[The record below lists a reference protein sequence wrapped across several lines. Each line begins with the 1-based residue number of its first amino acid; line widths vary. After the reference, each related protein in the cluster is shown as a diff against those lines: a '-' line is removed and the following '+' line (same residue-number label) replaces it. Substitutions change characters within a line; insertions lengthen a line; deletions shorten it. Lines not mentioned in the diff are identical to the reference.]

1 MFSIRKLLLAAAAA
15 TIAAVTLAG
24 PASAGGICDQQGIR
38 VKKDGVWHKYVVVVE
53 RTGWGQ
59 VLSIKKYDCGPGNAF

>member
-1 MFSIRKLLLAAAAA
+1 MKVLRNTAVAAL
-15 TIAAVTLAG
+15 VLAG
-24 PASAGGICDQQGIR
+24 LTQMIAPASAAGICDQQGIR